1 MSERFLV
8 TGSEGCIGAW
18 VVRHLVRQGHAVVAM
33 DQAPA
38 GMRLHKVLEPE
49 SWSAVEHVQ
58 VDLRDKDGIGDL
70 VKDRG
75 ITRIVHLAALQV
87 PFVAANPILGA
98 EVNVVGTVRVL
109 EAARAV
115 GDQVRGISYASSA
128 AAIGPVD
135 SPHEPSTLY
144 GAFKLANEHT
154 ARIYAR
160 DYATASVGLR
170 PCVVYG
176 AARDQGLTAA
186 LTHAIKAAVLGVP
199 YQIPFSGLIDL
210 QYAADV
216 AQAFAQSALL
226 DGNTGAA
233 VYDLHGDGVTVS
245 GYIETLERVFPAAAG
260 LITAADAIMPGNVD
274 VDDTDLI
281 ARIGD
286 LAKTSLAEGIA
297 ESVARFTAHRDQGL
311 LTTDELPKPAA

>member
-1 MSERFLV
+1 VSERFLV

-18 VVRHLVRQGHAVVAM
+18 TVRHLVRQGHAVVAM
-33 DQAPA
+33 DQSPA

-49 SWSAVEHVQ
+49 GWSKVDHVQ
-58 VDLRDKDGIGDL
+58 VDLRDKDGVADL
-70 VKDRG
+70 IKDRG

-87 PFVAANPILGA
+87 PFVAANPLLGA

-128 AAIGPVD
+128 AAIGPVE

-226 DGNTGAA
+226 DGNTGAP

-245 GYIETLERVFPAAAG
+245 GYIETLERVYPAASG
-260 LITAADAIMPGNVD
+260 LITAADAVMPGNVD

-286 LAKTSLAEGIA
+286 LTKTSLADGIA
-297 ESVARFTAHRDQGL
+297 ESVERFTAHRDQGL
-311 LTTDELPKPAA
+311 LTVDELPKPAA